1 VSVTAPTVS
10 VVIPVYRGA
19 ETLES
24 VVGALDAL
32 RREWERDAGAL
43 ASLAEVVLVHDCG
56 GDASPDVMRRLAERH
71 DWVVPVWLSRNY
83 GQHAATLAGM
93 SSTRGDWIVTM
104 DEDGQH
110 RPADIPRLLETAAR
124 ERASLVYGRA
134 SGGAPHARW
143 RNATSGA
150 VKWLVSRVLL
160 PRELSYFSSF
170 RLVEGELG
178 RSVGAYAGSGSY
190 LDVALSWVVDGSAAC
205 EVTPGRELRD
215 RSGYS
220 WRTLTGHFVRLVLS
234 AGTRPLRI
242 VSAIGLGSA
251 LAALAAIG
259 YVVYQRIAYGVPA
272 AGWTSLLAVT
282 LLVGGITLLSL
293 GIVAEFLG
301 IVVRTSI
308 GRPLYLVR
316 SDPRDGALARLVG
329 RHAARAASRPG
340 TGRADPTR

>member
-19 ETLES
+19 ETLDA
-24 VVGALDAL
+24 VVGELDAL
-32 RREWERDAGAL
+32 RRDLDADPRAL
-43 ASLAEVVLVHDCG
+43 ATLEEVVLVHDCG
-56 GDASPDVMRRLAERH
+56 GDGSPDVMRRLAERH

-110 RPADIPRLLETAAR
+110 RAADIPRLLEAAAR
-124 ERASLVYGRA
+124 ERASLVYGRPP
-134 SGGAPHARW
+134 GGAPHARW

-150 VKWLVSRVLL
+150 VKWLAARVLL
-160 PRELSYFSSF
+160 PRDLSYFSSF

-178 RSVGAYAGSGSY
+178 RSVGAYAGNGSY
-190 LDVALSWVVDGSAAC
+190 LDVALSWVVDRRTAC
-205 EVTPGRELRD
+205 DVTPGRELRD

-220 WRTLTGHFVRLVLS
+220 WRSLLGHFVRLVLS

-242 VSAIGLGSA
+242 VSAIGLG
-251 LAALAAIG
+251 AAIAAVSAIA
-259 YVVYQRIAYGVPA
+259 YVVYQRLAYGVPA

-282 LLVGGITLLSL
+282 LLVGGITMLSL

-316 SDPRDGALARLVG
+316 SDPRDGALARLVA
-329 RHAARAASRPG
+329 RHG
-340 TGRADPTR
+340 G

>member
-1 VSVTAPTVS
+1 VSVDAPTVS

-19 ETLES
+19 RTLET
-24 VVGALDAL
+24 VVGELDAQ
-32 RREWERDAGAL
+32 RRAMAADPRAL
-43 ASLAEVVLVHDCG
+43 ATIAEVVLVHDCG
-56 GDASPDVMRRLAERH
+56 GDESPEVMRRLAERH

-110 RPADIPRLLETAAR
+110 RPADLVRLLETAAR
-124 ERASLVYGRA
+124 EHAPLVYGRA
-134 SGGAPHARW
+134 TGGAPHARW
-143 RNATSGA
+143 RNATSGG
-150 VKWLVSRVLL
+150 VKWLASRVLL
-160 PRELSYFSSF
+160 PRDLGYFSSF

-178 RSVGAYAGSGSY
+178 RSVGAYAGNGSY
-190 LDVALSWVVDGSAAC
+190 LDVALSWVVDRVVVC

-220 WRTLTGHFVRLVLS
+220 WRSLVGHFVRLVLS

-242 VSAIGLGSA
+242 VSGIGVGSA
-251 LAALAAIG
+251 LGAVAAIA
-259 YVVYQRIAYGVPA
+259 YVVYQRIAHGVPA

-282 LLVGGITLLSL
+282 LLVGGITMLSL

-316 SDPRDGALARLVG
+316 SDPRDGALARLVA
-329 RHAARAASRPG
+329 RRAADG
-340 TGRADPTR
+340 

>member
-1 VSVTAPTVS
+1 MHDAPVTVS

-24 VVGALDAL
+24 VVGDLDAL
-32 RREWERDAGAL
+32 RREWERDPAAI

-56 GDASPDVMRRLAERH
+56 GDESPEVIRRLAERH

-110 RPADIPRLLETAAR
+110 RPADVPRLLATAAR
-124 ERASLVYGRA
+124 ERAALVYGRA
-134 SGGAPHARW
+134 PGGAPHARW

-150 VKWLVSRVLL
+150 VKWIASRILL

-178 RSVGAYAGSGSY
+178 RSVGAYAGNGSY
-190 LDVALSWVVDGSAAC
+190 LDVALSWVVDASATC
-205 EVTPGRELRD
+205 EVTPGRELRT

-220 WRTLTGHFVRLVLS
+220 WRSLLGHFVRLVLS

-251 LAALAAIG
+251 IAAVAAIS
-259 YVVYQRIAYGVPA
+259 YVVYQRVAHGVPA

-282 LLVGGITLLSL
+282 LLVGGITMLSL

-329 RHAARAASRPG
+329 RATRRPDA
-340 TGRADPTR
+340 GR

>member
-1 VSVTAPTVS
+1 MSDSPVTVS

-24 VVGALDAL
+24 VVGALDVL

-56 GDASPDVMRRLAERH
+56 GDASPEVMRRLADRH
-71 DWVVPVWLSRNY
+71 DWVIPVWLSRNY

-110 RPADIPRLLETAAR
+110 RPADIPRMLETAAR

-143 RNATSGA
+143 RNAASGA
-150 VKWLVSRVLL
+150 VKWLASRVLL

-178 RSVGAYAGSGSY
+178 RSVGAYAGNGSY
-190 LDVALSWVVDGSAAC
+190 LDVALSWVVDGSAVC
-205 EVTPGRELRD
+205 EVTPGRELRE

-220 WRTLTGHFVRLVLS
+220 WRTLAGHFVRLVLS

-251 LAALAAIG
+251 LAAVAAIG

-329 RHAARAASRPG
+329 RRAGRDAAGRDA
-340 TGRADPTR
+340 TG